1 MSFIY
6 WAFVEARFRPLHD
19 DPIFTGWLGTLDIK
33 IQQFVNIFTA
43 IGVDN
48 AFNYNVVL
56 WFLPCLFVASLIYEG
71 SKRIGGNSEAKAWI
85 WKAVVSIVC
94 IAVFAIIDCYGIRL
108 PWCGELA
115 LLSVPFLLI
124 GEVGYPRLRAVME
137 RSITLTILYGGVS
150 LVLFILLYLW
160 LEPKTDMNAHH
171 LPALWMFY
179 LMAVLG
185 SVFVMA
191 MCRFI
196 EYRDHGWMQYCGK
209 HSLIIMCVHE
219 PIKRILIQ
227 VMSMVT
233 GMETTALRQNLFLS
247 VLIVILVAFICIPI
261 IHVINN
267 YLPFMIG
274 KKRTFK
280 LRIKN

>member
-1 MSFIY
+1 MGQKKRDILLDVMKGVGILLVVFGHTHKGIVGEAMGLFRMPMFLMLSGAALVYASRFSFKKKFKGLIVPYFTFSIVSFIY

-85 WKAVVSIVC
+85 WKAVMSIVC
-94 IAVFAIIDCYGIRL
+94 IAVFAIIDCYDIRL

-124 GEVGYPRLRAVME
+124 GEVGYSRLRAVME
-137 RSITLTILYGGVS
+137 RSKPLTILNGGGVWRCS
-150 LVLFILLYLW
+150 FSYIY
-160 LEPKTDMNAHH
+160 
-171 LPALWMFY
+171 
-179 LMAVLG
+179 G
-185 SVFVMA
+185 
-191 MCRFI
+191 
-196 EYRDHGWMQYCGK
+196 
-209 HSLIIMCVHE
+209 
-219 PIKRILIQ
+219 
-227 VMSMVT
+227 
-233 GMETTALRQNLFLS
+233 
-247 VLIVILVAFICIPI
+247 
-261 IHVINN
+261 
-267 YLPFMIG
+267 
-274 KKRTFK
+274 
-280 LRIKN
+280 